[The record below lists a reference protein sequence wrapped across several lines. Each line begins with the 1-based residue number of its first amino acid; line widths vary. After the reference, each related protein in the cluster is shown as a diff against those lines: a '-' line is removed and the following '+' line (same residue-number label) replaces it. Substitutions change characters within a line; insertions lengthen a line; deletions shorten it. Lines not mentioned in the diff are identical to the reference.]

1 MELIV
6 TTKADLKALLEE
18 HTEVLKAEFRELL
31 KSIKTENSR
40 NTENDLMTIEE
51 TCKYLKITRT
61 TLHHWTNIKRI
72 KSYKMQGRVYYK
84 RSEVEQA
91 MI

>member
-1 MELIV
+1 MQIDIL
-6 TTKADLKALLEE
+6 TKADLKALLEE
-18 HTEVLKAEFRELL
+18 HTERLKVEILEML
-31 KSIKTENSR
+31 KGINTENSR

>member
-51 TCKYLKITRT
+51 TCQLLHIDRS
-61 TLHHWTNIKRI
+61 TLNRWTNIKRI
-72 KSYKMQGRVYYK
+72 KNHKIQGRVYYK
-84 RSEVEQA
+84 RSEVEQV